1 MRHCLTPFGAQ
12 LISAPMVA
20 VANASQEFDENGQL
34 SNERY
39 LASVK
44 GLMVELRR
52 LTEIPH

>member
-1 MRHCLTPFGAQ
+1 
-12 LISAPMVA
+12 MVA
-20 VANASQEFDENGQL
+20 LANAAQEFDENGQL

-52 LTEIPH
+52 LSEIPH